1 MKKEYMKPT
10 IEVIM
15 MEQEA
20 TILTG
25 SLPLS
30 NEEVNGGW
38 APELSE
44 DDTEISD
51 FSF

>member
-10 IEVIM
+10 IEVMM

-20 TILTG
+20 SVLTV
-25 SLPLS
+25 SLPQS
-30 NEEVNGGW
+30 NEEVNSGW

>member
-10 IEVIM
+10 IEVM
-15 MEQEA
+15 MIEQKA
-20 TILTG
+20 SVLTV
-25 SLPLS
+25 SLPQS